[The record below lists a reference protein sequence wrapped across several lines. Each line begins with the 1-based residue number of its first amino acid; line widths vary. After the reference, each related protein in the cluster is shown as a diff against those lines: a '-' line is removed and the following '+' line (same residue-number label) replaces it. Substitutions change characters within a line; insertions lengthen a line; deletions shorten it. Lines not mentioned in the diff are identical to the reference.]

1 MTDRIEVVSI
11 AFVRDGQVLT
21 VRKRGTSRFMLVG
34 GKPEPGETSEQAALR
49 EVREEVGFEAGEL
62 RLIGEYVGPAA
73 NEPGTEI
80 RSVTFRAELPGGVR
94 PEACNEI
101 EELRW
106 QTVHGPLPDDLAPV
120 LSEFVIPL
128 LAAD

>member
-1 MTDRIEVVSI
+1 MPRRIEVVSI
-11 AFVRDGQVLT
+11 AFVHDGLVLT

-34 GKPEPGETSEQAALR
+34 GKPEPGESAEEAARR
-49 EVREEVGFEAGEL
+49 EVLEEVGFEVGGL
-62 RLIGEYVGPAA
+62 QPIGEYVGPAA
-73 NEPGTEI
+73 NESDTEI
-80 RSVTFRAELPGGVR
+80 RSVTFRAELPSGVR

-106 QTVHGPLPDDLAPV
+106 QPVHGPLPGDLAPV

-128 LAAD
+128 LAAE